1 MASDVLLWIAAALA
15 IAGVAVLR
23 LSWERPA
30 RSRAWNIAG
39 WAALLAAV
47 LAGDAAAGEW
57 GIAATVLVIMFAA
70 FVVLALAAAK
80 PARKGRAKK
89 GRAKIAMTSPRTIEE
104 AAPVRRSGLVTFA
117 LAGPMSLAASVLLAL
132 AVRAM
137 VLIAGG
143 AEADGNVAVLGT
155 VPIAWPILSFALL
168 MMARRIRQCALVMG
182 VAAVS
187 APFLLLQNGTV

>member
-1 MASDVLLWIAAALA
+1 MGSDALLWMAAALA

-39 WAALLAAV
+39 WGALLAAV

-70 FVVLALAAAK
+70 FVVLAFAAAK
-80 PARKGRAKK
+80 PARKGRATK
-89 GRAKIAMTSPRTIEE
+89 GRAKIARTSPRTIEE
-104 AAPVRRSGLVTFA
+104 TAPERRSGLVTFA
-117 LAGPMSLAASVLLAL
+117 LAGPISLVLA
-132 AVRAM
+132 
-137 VLIAGG
+137 
-143 AEADGNVAVLGT
+143 T

-168 MMARRIRQCALVMG
+168 MMSRRIRQCALVMG

>member
-1 MASDVLLWIAAALA
+1 MGSDALLWMAAALA

-39 WAALLAAV
+39 WGALLAAV

-70 FVVLALAAAK
+70 FVVLAFAAAK
-80 PARKGRAKK
+80 PARKGRATK
-89 GRAKIAMTSPRTIEE
+89 GRTKIARTSPRTIEE
-104 AAPVRRSGLVTFA
+104 TAPERRSGLVTFA
-117 LAGPMSLAASVLLAL
+117 LAGPISLAASVLLAL

-137 VLIAGG
+137 VLMAGG
-143 AEADGNVAVLGT
+143 AEADGNVAVLAT

-168 MMARRIRQCALVMG
+168 MMSRRIRQCALVMG